1 MSKQSTK
8 QIYYT
13 IVVTALALVM
23 AACNGFIRPGNNWN
37 GTGDFP
43 IGLKDAKW
51 TIVLDR
57 QR

>member
-1 MSKQSTK
+1 MAQQSTK

-13 IVVTALALVM
+13 IVVIALALVM
-23 AACNGFIRPGNNWN
+23 AAGNGFFRSGNSWN

-43 IGLKDAKW
+43 IGLKDSKW
-51 TIVLDR
+51 TILLDK